1 MGRRGIYERGDRRYA
16 SKEGEVLR
24 KVQVSGWRG
33 DRGMPGRVT
42 AAILSSACVL
52 TLSPVSRR
60 GTNSSYW
67 HNAELPLPLREQS
80 AISLSP
86 HVSSV
91 PLPYLLLAPHLPH
104 YHLFPLSTITWND
117 SAACTQT
124 APSSS
129 LCSSS
134 SQLGFICM
142 NQRANCQEVVSL

>member
-1 MGRRGIYERGDRRYA
+1 MDTGCREERRGIYKGRDKRHM

-33 DRGMPGRVT
+33 DGGMLGWVT

-52 TLSPVSRR
+52 TLSPVSCR

-67 HNAELPLPLREQS
+67 HSAELPLPLGEQS

-86 HVSSV
+86 HVASV
-91 PLPYLLLAPHLPH
+91 PLPYLLLAPHLSR
-104 YHLFPLSTITWND
+104 YHLSPLSTITWND
-117 SAACTQT
+117 SAAYVPA

-129 LCSSS
+129 FWAS
-134 SQLGFICM
+134 
-142 NQRANCQEVVSL
+142 